1 MSILCLLPLRGLHF
15 LSVKVHSADNTRMEL
30 IIPGEQ
36 HFYMKAVNAAERQRW
51 LVALGSSKA
60 CLTDTRTKKE
70 KEISETSESLKT
82 KMSEL
87 RLYCDLLMQQVHTIQ
102 EFVHHDENPSSP
114 SIENMN
120 EASSLLSA
128 TCNTFITTL
137 EECVKIANAKFKPEM
152 FQLSHPD
159 PLVSPVSPSPVQM
172 VGNCFSSSD
181 VACLFLFLFLFL
193 REETGSGREIVN
205 RLNFFFFRLYSS
217 LVLEAFSSLGSA
229 CAKVLIASPWRAVPF
244 TPVCWENIIML
255 CGCCNTEEVGGT
267 ALLGIKLG
275 IRLSKGIK
283 LRKSYRSFKGFE
295 ATQYR
300 GNSIL

>member
-1 MSILCLLPLRGLHF
+1 MMEGVLYKWTNYLTGWKPRWFVLDNGILSYYDSQDDVCKGSKGSIKMAVCEI
-15 LSVKVHSADNTRMEL
+15 KVHPTDSTRMEL

-60 CLTDTRTKKE
+60 CLTDAKTKKE
-70 KEISETSESLKT
+70 KEISETNESLKT

-102 EFVHHDENPSSP
+102 EYVHHDGNHSSP

-128 TCNTFITTL
+128 TCDTFITTL

-152 FQLSHPD
+152 FPLPHPD

-172 VGNCFSSSD
+172 MKRSVSHPGTCTLESCCSSSISLPLMFPSQTQLLQQMFPTGA
-181 VACLFLFLFLFL
+181 VALEKNQMCLPINFPTGG
-193 REETGSGREIVN
+193 EEQSQIQN
-205 RLNFFFFRLYSS
+205 L
-217 LVLEAFSSLGSA
+217 
-229 CAKVLIASPWRAVPF
+229 P
-244 TPVCWENIIML
+244 
-255 CGCCNTEEVGGT
+255 
-267 ALLGIKLG
+267 
-275 IRLSKGIK
+275 
-283 LRKSYRSFKGFE
+283 
-295 ATQYR
+295 
-300 GNSIL
+300 